1 MEHISVLLNE
11 TIDGLNI
18 KKDGIYVDCTLGGGG
33 HSREILKHLSGT
45 GHLYGIDQDEVAI
58 KYATDRLKEF
68 DNKTIIKGNFKN
80 TKEILLAQGV
90 KSVDGILLDLGVSS
104 FQFDDETRGFSY
116 RYDAELDMRMDRGNN
131 LTAKEIVNTYS
142 EHDLYRI
149 IRDYGED
156 NFAKNI
162 AKHIVNYRKD
172 KEISTS
178 LELVEI
184 IKGAIPARVRNNKK
198 GHPAK
203 QTFQALRIEVN
214 NELEILGDVL
224 DELKDLLNDK
234 GRLAIITFHSLEDR
248 IVKNKFKTWQ
258 NPCTCK
264 DLPVCICGK
273 KPEGKSLKKVFPSS
287 TEIELN
293 PRSKS
298 AILRIFEKNKE
309 NSDAN
314 KIT

>member
-68 DNKTIIKGNFKN
+68 DNKTIIKGNFEN
-80 TKEILLAQGV
+80 TAEILKSHGV
-90 KSVDGILLDLGVSS
+90 DAVDGILLDLGVSS
-104 FQFDDETRGFSY
+104 FQFDDGTRGFSY
-116 RYDAELDMRMDRGNN
+116 RYDAELDMRMDRTRS

-142 EHDLYRI
+142 EQDLYRI

-162 AKHIVNYRKD
+162 AKHIVNYRTS

-178 LELVEI
+178 FELVEI
-184 IKGAIPARVRNNKK
+184 IKGAIPARVRNTKK

-214 NELEILGDVL
+214 NELEVLENVL
-224 DELKDLLNDK
+224 DDLKNLLK
-234 GRLAIITFHSLEDR
+234 EGGKLAIITFHSLEDR

-258 NPCTCK
+258 DPCTCK
-264 DLPVCICGK
+264 NLPVCICGK
-273 KPEGKSLKKVFPSS
+273 KSEGKSLKKIFPSNE
-287 TEIELN
+287 EIELN

-298 AILRIFEKNKE
+298 AILRIFEKGKE
-309 NSDAN
+309 NDNAN